1 MLYGQAQQAA
11 ALEERQPPPGDLH
24 ASATQSL
31 YSARLH
37 AEAALRLLASGDTAT
52 AAEYVRE
59 VKDAA
64 RDALA
69 EMRLLIY
76 ELRPP
81 VLEEQGLAAALRMRL
96 EAVEGRAGLVT
107 ELVVE
112 PEAAERLPGALEQ
125 ELYRVA
131 QEALNNALK
140 HGKPGRIA
148 VCLRQATGQVSLEIA
163 DDGAGFDVA
172 ARADGGLGL
181 RGMRERVARLGGR
194 LDIESA
200 PGLGTRV
207 RVEVPR

>member
-1 MLYGQAQQAA
+1 
-11 ALEERQPPPGDLH
+11 
-24 ASATQSL
+24 
-31 YSARLH
+31 
-37 AEAALRLLASGDTAT
+37 
-52 AAEYVRE
+52 
-59 VKDAA
+59 
-64 RDALA
+64 
-69 EMRLLIY
+69 
-76 ELRPP
+76 
-81 VLEEQGLAAALRMRL
+81 VLEEQGLAAALRLRL
-96 EAVEGRAGLVT
+96 AAVEGRAGLAT

-112 PEAAERLPGALEQ
+112 PEPFERLPGALEQ

-148 VCLRQATGQVSLEIA
+148 VRLRRLEGGVSLEMA

-194 LDIESA
+194 LDVESA
-200 PGLGTRV
+200 PGRGTRV